1 MRRDI
6 RQEIQ
11 SQIERIKDHD
21 ADTNRELKR
30 LNAYTEGN
38 HKLITTLLED
48 SMLS

>member
-11 SQIERIKDHD
+11 SQVDRIKDHD
-21 ADTNRELKR
+21 ADAGREFKR
-30 LNAYTEGN
+30 LNAYTEAN
-38 HKLITTLLED
+38 HKLMTTLLED